1 MFWYFVCA
9 TIPGA
14 LIGYLFEGVIEKV
27 LRKNILLIAL
37 CLAIVGVLIYV
48 GDMWASKH
56 YKKETTYENMTF
68 KQTFLIGLSQA
79 LAVIPGFS
87 RSGITI
93 LTGRLFGVSRE
104 AVAKF
109 TFLLSTPIIFG
120 ATVLN
125 VKDLMFTKEVILGI
139 AIASITGII
148 CIKFLLNYVKKHDF
162 SIFAIYRVVLALF
175 VIIKLIIS

>member
-1 MFWYFVCA
+1 MPRF
-9 TIPGA
+9 
-14 LIGYLFEGVIEKV
+14 
-27 LRKNILLIAL
+27 
-37 CLAIVGVLIYV
+37 
-48 GDMWASKH
+48 
-56 YKKETTYENMTF
+56 
-68 KQTFLIGLSQA
+68 QT
-79 LAVIPGFS
+79 
-87 RSGITI
+87 
-93 LTGRLFGVSRE
+93 
-104 AVAKF
+104 KF